1 MKKILTLLLV
11 FIFSSVAFA
20 GGWDWF
26 NPSSGGTAQF
36 RTGVSFDHEA
46 ESTAHYENVRAIIK
60 GNVEVAAAFYAG
72 EVSNISVR
80 TDIYDVA
87 AVGVEFTE
95 KSVRPF
101 VQGYK
106 DIGKFSV
113 GGEYLFDTDTKVSR
127 FGAELDYLLLS
138 DIILY
143 GGSTV
148 DTENSWEPYAGVVY
162 MLGKVDLC
170 LGYYAVI
177 PKAEYLTSGYTF
189 DITFNF

>member
-1 MKKILTLLLV
+1 MKKLILILAFML
-11 FIFSSVAFA
+11 SSMAFA

-26 NPSSGGTAQF
+26 NPSSGGTAQL

-46 ESTAHYENVRAIIK
+46 ESATHYENFRAIIK
-60 GNVEVAAAFYAG
+60 GNVEIAASLYAG
-72 EVSNISVR
+72 EVSSMSVR

-87 AVGVEFTE
+87 AVGVELTGT
-95 KSVRPF
+95 SVRPF
-101 VQGYK
+101 IHGYK

-148 DTENSWEPYAGVVY
+148 DTDNSWEPYAGVVY

-170 LGYYAVI
+170 LGYYAVL
-177 PKAEYLTSGYTF
+177 PKADYLTSGYTF

>member
-1 MKKILTLLLV
+1 MKKIILLLA
-11 FIFSSVAFA
+11 FMLTSVAFA

-26 NPSSGGTAQF
+26 NPSLGGTAQF
-36 RTGVSFDHEA
+36 RTGVSFDHES
-46 ESTAHYENVRAIIK
+46 ETATHYENVRAIIK
-60 GNVEVAAAFYAG
+60 GNVEIAASVYAG
-72 EVSNISVR
+72 EVSSMSVR

-87 AVGVEFTE
+87 AVGIELTE

-101 VQGYK
+101 VHGYK
-106 DIGKFSV
+106 DIGKFSI

-127 FGAELDYLLLS
+127 FGAELDYTLPF
-138 DIILY
+138 DFIVY

-148 DTENSWEPYAGVVY
+148 DTDNSWEPYAGLVY

-170 LGYYAVI
+170 LGYYAVL

>member
-1 MKKILTLLLV
+1 MKKLILILA
-11 FIFSSVAFA
+11 FICTSMAFA

-26 NPSSGGTAQF
+26 NPSTGGVAQL

-46 ESTAHYENVRAIIK
+46 ETAVHYENVRAIIK
-60 GNVEVAAAFYAG
+60 GNVEIAAALYDG
-72 EVSNISVR
+72 QVSNMSIR

-87 AVGVEFTE
+87 AVGVELTE
-95 KSVRPF
+95 SSVRPF

-106 DIGKFSV
+106 DIGKFSI
-113 GGEYLFDTDTKVSR
+113 GGEYLFDTDTKVSQ

-138 DIILY
+138 DLIVY
-143 GGSTV
+143 AGSTV
-148 DTENSWEPYAGVVY
+148 HTDNSWGPYAGVVY

-170 LGYYAVI
+170 LGYYAVL
-177 PKAEYLTSGYTF
+177 PEADYLTSGYTF